1 MAPMA
6 RRVDTKCNRPRRLL
20 TFLKGVRLGFHLPS
34 ERALLAPE
42 PLEVKQISGVT
53 GTKAGDLRV
62 VYTEPGAEDT
72 AQGGSSGEARPKRSS
87 NRAIPL
93 EMT

>member
-6 RRVDTKCNRPRRLL
+6 RRVDTKCNRPRRLF
-20 TFLKGVRLGFHLPS
+20 TFLKGVRLGFHVPS

-53 GTKAGDLRV
+53 GTKAGDSR
-62 VYTEPGAEDT
+62 
-72 AQGGSSGEARPKRSS
+72 
-87 NRAIPL
+87 
-93 EMT
+93 